1 MRLSDRCF
9 RCLYEKEERSTP
21 DESYLSEARDALS
34 HWDVNE
40 SAPCMNYVISGIYEK
55 HFGKSSR
62 YNKINKQFNDFV
74 LSMADRIRARIDS
87 SDDPLKTSLFMAG
100 VGTILISAL

>member
-1 MRLSDRCF
+1 MRKR
-9 RCLYEKEERSTP
+9 REAHRTRA
-21 DESYLSEARDALS
+21 YLSEARDALS

-40 SAPCMNYVISGIYEK
+40 SAPYMNYVISGIYEK